1 MCIYLVCF
9 NLKFL
14 ILFHVFSL
22 RLDVSFGEISEHIQL
37 DEELQHCLQKLHH
50 HLQFRVW
57 KLGVVSEQFLHFQ
70 KCPDLQLFSLRV
82 ACRIVVSLG
91 DRVARN

>member
-1 MCIYLVCF
+1 MCINLVCF

-70 KCPDLQLFSLRV
+70 KCPYIFS
-82 ACRIVVSLG
+82 SSP
-91 DRVARN
+91 

>member
-1 MCIYLVCF
+1 MCINLVCF

-57 KLGVVSEQFLHFQ
+57 TALPLEGCMQNRGQNGWKLMNVEGAEFHDFGQCSWQV
-70 KCPDLQLFSLRV
+70 
-82 ACRIVVSLG
+82 
-91 DRVARN
+91 